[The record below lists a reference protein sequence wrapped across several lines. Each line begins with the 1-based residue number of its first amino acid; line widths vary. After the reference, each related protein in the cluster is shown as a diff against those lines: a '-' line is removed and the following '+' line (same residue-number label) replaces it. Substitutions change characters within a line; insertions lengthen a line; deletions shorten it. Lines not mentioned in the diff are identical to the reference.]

1 MYISAVTVFEIVYGA
16 YKSIRRDHHLKNLK
30 ELLLPQIQVVDFD
43 MKAAFACGALRNDL
57 ERSGETIP
65 LAELQV
71 AAIAIAHELV
81 LITGNVK
88 HFERIKNLN
97 VESWL

>member
-1 MYISAVTVFEIVYGA
+1 
-16 YKSIRRDHHLKNLK
+16 
-30 ELLLPQIQVVDFD
+30 
-43 MKAAFACGALRNDL
+43 MKAAFACGALRTDL

-65 LAELQV
+65 LADLQV
-71 AAIAIAHELV
+71 AVIAIAHELV

-88 HFERIKNLN
+88 HFEHISRLQ